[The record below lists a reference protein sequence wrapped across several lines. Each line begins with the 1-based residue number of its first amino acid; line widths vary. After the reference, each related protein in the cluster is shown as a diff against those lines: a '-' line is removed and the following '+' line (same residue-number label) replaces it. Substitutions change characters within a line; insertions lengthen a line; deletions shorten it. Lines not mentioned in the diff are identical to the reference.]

1 MSAVRPIV
9 IAGLGAR
16 CDAAAIRAF
25 CARHRVPAM
34 VTYKAKGVIPD
45 RDPHFAGVFTNGAI
59 EGEILDQ
66 ADSIVAVGLDRVE
79 LLPRRWIRTTPFVE
93 CTGDISTALEATIE
107 GRSQWDLDDIRRRV
121 EAQRAKIRIPCEQLT
136 ADRVVDVV
144 AGLAADTA
152 RVTVDAGAHMLPA
165 TMLWPVANP
174 NDMLISNGLS
184 TMGFALPAAIGAALA
199 DRAAG
204 APGMRSARERPTIA
218 LTGDGGLLICA
229 GELLTAVR
237 ERLHVIVVVFSDAAL
252 TLIDVK
258 QQQRRMRRA
267 GVAIGDVAWAS
278 IAESVRMEGYVATTG
293 EELEAATKLALAHR
307 RPSLIDAR
315 IDPSTYP
322 EMLRV
327 VRGCGRA
334 GAGRA
339 GGRRRQTKI
348 ASV

>member
-1 MSAVRPIV
+1 MSAVRPVV

-16 CDAAAIRAF
+16 RDAAAVRAF
-25 CARHRVPAM
+25 CAKHHVPAM
-34 VTYKAKGVIPD
+34 VTYKAKGVVPD

-66 ADSIVAVGLDRVE
+66 ADLIVAAGLDRVE
-79 LLPRRWIRTTPFVE
+79 LLPRPWRWSVPVVE
-93 CTGDISTALEATIE
+93 CAGDIPAALEAIPL
-107 GRSQWDLDDIRRRV
+107 GRSTWDLDDVQKRV
-121 EAQRAKIRIPCEQLT
+121 DAQRARIRIPSEQLT
-136 ADRVVDVV
+136 ADCVVEVV
-144 AGLAADTA
+144 ARLAAGKS

-165 TMLWPVANP
+165 TMLWPVTDP

-184 TMGFALPAAIGAALA
+184 TMGFAVPAAIGAALV
-199 DRAAG
+199 DRH
-204 APGMRSARERPTIA
+204 RPVVA

-237 ERLHVIVVVFSDAAL
+237 ERLPIVVVVFNDAAL

-267 GVAIGDVAWAS
+267 GVATGDVAWAS
-278 IAESVRMEGYVATTG
+278 IAESVRMAAHVATT
-293 EELEAATKLALAHR
+293 EAELEAATKTALGHR
-307 RPSLIDAR
+307 GPSLIDAR

-327 VRGCGRA
+327 IRG
-334 GAGRA
+334 
-339 GGRRRQTKI
+339 
-348 ASV
+348 

>member
-16 CDAAAIRAF
+16 RHYAAIRAF
-25 CARHRVPAM
+25 CVKHRVPAM

-66 ADSIVAVGLDRVE
+66 ADSIIAVGLDRVE
-79 LLPRRWIRTTPFVE
+79 LLPRRWTRTTPFIE
-93 CTGDISTALEATIE
+93 CTGDIPAALEETSV
-107 GRSQWDLDDIRRRV
+107 GSSQWDLDDVRRRV
-121 EAQRAKIRIPCEQLT
+121 EAQRAKIRIPSEQLT

-165 TMLWPVANP
+165 TMLWPVAKP

-184 TMGFALPAAIGAALA
+184 TMGFALPAAIGAALV
-199 DRAAG
+199 DRGERAPGAGGGRGAG
-204 APGMRSARERPTIA
+204 APGVSGGRPTVA

-278 IAESVRMEGYVATTG
+278 IAESVRMAGYVATTE
-293 EELEAATKLALAHR
+293 EELEAAAKAALAHR
-307 RPSLIDAR
+307 GPSLIDAR

-322 EMLRV
+322 EMLRI
-327 VRGCGRA
+327 VRG
-334 GAGRA
+334 
-339 GGRRRQTKI
+339 
-348 ASV
+348 

>member
-16 CDAAAIRAF
+16 RDAGAIRAF

-79 LLPRRWIRTTPFVE
+79 LLPRRWTRTTPFVE
-93 CTGDISTALEATIE
+93 CAGDISTALEATIE
-107 GRSQWDLDDIRRRV
+107 GLSQWDLDDIRRRV
-121 EAQRAKIRIPCEQLT
+121 EAQRTKIRIPGEQLT
-136 ADRVVDVV
+136 ADRVVDIV

-165 TMLWPVANP
+165 TMLWPIAKP

-184 TMGFALPAAIGAALA
+184 TMGFALPAAIGAAIA
-199 DRAAG
+199 DRD
-204 APGMRSARERPTIA
+204 RPTIA

-278 IAESVRMEGYVATTG
+278 IAESVRMAGYVATTD
-293 EELEAATKLALAHR
+293 EELEAATKLALAQR

-322 EMLRV
+322 EMLRLI
-327 VRGCGRA
+327 RG
-334 GAGRA
+334 
-339 GGRRRQTKI
+339 
-348 ASV
+348 

>member
-9 IAGLGAR
+9 IAGLAAR
-16 CDAAAIRAF
+16 RDAAAIRAF
-25 CARHRVPAM
+25 CVRHRVPAM

-79 LLPRRWIRTTPFVE
+79 LLPRRWTRTTPFVE
-93 CTGDISTALEATIE
+93 CAGDIPAALEGTNV
-107 GRSQWDLDDIRRRV
+107 GRSQWDLDDVRRRV
-121 EAQRAKIRIPCEQLT
+121 EAQRARIRIPSGQLT

-144 AGLAADTA
+144 ARLAADTA

-184 TMGFALPAAIGAALA
+184 TMGFALPAAIGASLV
-199 DRAAG
+199 DRH
-204 APGMRSARERPTIA
+204 RPVVC

-237 ERLHVIVVVFSDAAL
+237 EQLRVIVVVFSDAAL

-278 IAESVRMEGYVATTG
+278 IAESVRMAAHVATTE
-293 EELEAATKLALAHR
+293 EELDAATRAALAHR
-307 RPSLIDAR
+307 GPTLIDAR

-327 VRGCGRA
+327 VRG
-334 GAGRA
+334 
-339 GGRRRQTKI
+339 
-348 ASV
+348 

>member
-1 MSAVRPIV
+1 MSAVRPIL

-16 CDAAAIRAF
+16 GHSPAVRAF
-25 CARHRVPAM
+25 CAKHRVPAM
-34 VTYKAKGVIPD
+34 VTYKAKGVVPD

-66 ADSIVAVGLDRVE
+66 ADLIVAAGMDRVE
-79 LLPRRWIRTTPFVE
+79 LLPRPWKWRAPVVE
-93 CTGDISTALEATIE
+93 CASGIPAALEALTL
-107 GRSQWDLDDIRRRV
+107 GDSQWDFDDVRRRV
-121 EAQRAKIRIPCEQLT
+121 EAQRARIRIPSEQLT

-144 AGLAADTA
+144 ARLAADTS

-165 TMLWPVANP
+165 TMLWPVAAP
-174 NDMLISNGLS
+174 NEMLISNGLS
-184 TMGFALPAAIGAALA
+184 TMGFALPAAIGAALIG
-199 DRAAG
+199 RGEG
-204 APGMRSARERPTIA
+204 APGVGEARDRATVA

-237 ERLHVIVVVFSDAAL
+237 ERLHIIVVVFNDAAL

-267 GVAIGDVAWAS
+267 GVAIGDVAWAA
-278 IAESVRMEGYVATTG
+278 IAESVRMAAHVATTE
-293 EELEAATKLALAHR
+293 EELEAATKAALAYR
-307 RPSLIDAR
+307 GPSLIDAR

-327 VRGCGRA
+327 VRG
-334 GAGRA
+334 
-339 GGRRRQTKI
+339 
-348 ASV
+348 